1 MLSESATKK
10 RKCDLLNSKSELEKQ
25 ERQHKEKK
33 KEKKKRKNH
42 LPKLQCYLNLTKYGS
57 IKYYFG

>member
-33 KEKKKRKNH
+33 KKEKKKIH
-42 LPKLQCYLNLTKYGS
+42 LPKLQRYLNLTKYGS

>member
-10 RKCDLLNSKSELEKQ
+10 RKCDLLNSKRELEKQ

-33 KEKKKRKNH
+33 KKKSI
-42 LPKLQCYLNLTKYGS
+42 CLNYS
-57 IKYYFG
+57 VI

>member
-10 RKCDLLNSKSELEKQ
+10 RKCDLLNSKRELEKQ

-33 KEKKKRKNH
+33 KKKKN
-42 LPKLQCYLNLTKYGS
+42 P
-57 IKYYFG
+57 FA

>member
-10 RKCDLLNSKSELEKQ
+10 RKCDLLNSKRELEKQ

-33 KEKKKRKNH
+33 KKKEKEKTICLKITVLSKFN
-42 LPKLQCYLNLTKYGS
+42 
-57 IKYYFG
+57 

>member
-10 RKCDLLNSKSELEKQ
+10 RKCDLLNGKRELEKQ

-33 KEKKKRKNH
+33 KKIH

>member
-10 RKCDLLNSKSELEKQ
+10 RKCDLLNSKRELEKQ

-33 KEKKKRKNH
+33 KKKKIH